1 MSLPEPLSM
10 RRLAP
15 LVLASMLF
23 LPAARAEEAAV
34 PAAPAA
40 AAHETVLRLSET
52 AEKPVRRDR
61 LRAELRVEVTGANP
75 RAVQDEV
82 NRRMAA
88 ALERVRVVPT
98 VKGETG
104 AHGIW
109 EERPQNAPP
118 RWRAMQAVILTGRE
132 SVDLLQLVGE
142 LQGDGLL
149 LGTLQH
155 ELTPEAARAVEDEL
169 TRTALQ
175 RLHERAEKVAQ
186 AMGLEVARW
195 KEVRVGSAGG
205 QVPRPPM
212 PIQAMRADAKAG
224 MAPPVAEAGEAPV
237 RLTVEGE
244 VVLQPGEPK
253 RP

>member
-1 MSLPEPLSM
+1 MSLPEPSLM

-15 LVLASMLF
+15 VVLASVLL
-23 LPAARAEEAAV
+23 LPAARAQE
-34 PAAPAA
+34 PAPAP
-40 AAHETVLRLSET
+40 ETLLRLSET
-52 AEKPVRRDR
+52 AEKLVRRDR
-61 LRAELRVEVTGANP
+61 LRAELRVEVTGGNA
-75 RAVQDEV
+75 RTVQDEI

-132 SVDLLQLVGE
+132 SAELLQLVGD

-149 LGTLQH
+149 LGSLQH
-155 ELTPEAARAVEDEL
+155 ELTPDAARTVEDEL
-169 TRTALQ
+169 TQTALQ
-175 RLHERAEKVAQ
+175 RLHDRAEKVAQ
-186 AMGLEVARW
+186 AMGLAVARW
-195 KEVRVGSAGG
+195 KEVRVGNAGG
-205 QVPRPPM
+205 QTPRPPI
-212 PIQAMRADAKAG
+212 PIQAMRAETAAA
-224 MAPPVAEAGEAPV
+224 MATPVAEAGDAPV

-244 VVLQPGEPK
+244 VVLEPGEPK

>member
-1 MSLPEPLSM
+1 M
-10 RRLAP
+10 RLLAP
-15 LVLASMLF
+15 LVLASVLF
-23 LPAARAEEAAV
+23 VPAARAEDAAV
-34 PAAPAA
+34 PTPAPAAAPAA
-40 AAHETVLRLSET
+40 GAAHETLLRLSET

-88 ALERVRVVPT
+88 ALDRVRVVPT
-98 VKGETG
+98 VKSETG

-118 RWRAMQAVILTGRE
+118 RWHAMQSVILTGRE
-132 SVDLLQLVGE
+132 SVDLLQLVGQ

-169 TRTALQ
+169 TRTALE
-175 RLHERAEKVAQ
+175 RLHDRAEKVAQ
-186 AMGLEVARW
+186 AMGLTVSRW
-195 KEVRVGSAGG
+195 KEIRVGNAGG
-205 QVPRPPM
+205 QTPRPPV
-212 PIQAMRADAKAG
+212 PFQAMRAEAKAG
-224 MAPPVAEAGEAPV
+224 MAPPVAEPGDAPV
-237 RLTVEGE
+237 RLTIEGE
-244 VVLQPGEPK
+244 VVLEPGEQN